1 MMSSSARPTVS
12 LDDLRAFFAKDFPQA
27 TVTVEDVGPG
37 RARVRQAV
45 GDAELRP
52 GGTVSGPT
60 MMAVAD
66 AASYAA
72 VLSVIGLVPLA
83 VTTSLNINFLRRPS
97 AHAAIVGDATLL
109 KVGRRLIV
117 SEIRI
122 YSEGDDAPVAHAT
135 TTYAIPT

>member
-1 MMSSSARPTVS
+1 MTATDRPRVS
-12 LDDLRAFFAKDFPQA
+12 LEELRAFFAKDFPQA
-27 TVTVEDVGPG
+27 TVTIEDVGAG

-45 GDAELRP
+45 TEAELRP

-72 VLSVIGLVPLA
+72 VLSVLGHVPLA
-83 VTTSLNINFLRRPS
+83 VTTNLNINFLRRPS
-97 AHAAIVGDATLL
+97 AQAAIIGDATLL

-117 SEIRI
+117 AEIRI
-122 YSEGDDAPVAHAT
+122 TSEGDDAPVAHAT